1 MTTKFQR
8 TTSLMLV
15 FALVLSFFA
24 VPAKQTYAAASTS
37 EITSAETLTASEALA
52 QPHGQEVTLKGYVV
66 TDYYGENSIKVSET
80 IGDTTNTIL
89 VKLESEMKPE
99 FSPVNNPDSLNKEVT
114 VTGKRGTY
122 YSQEAVK
129 EVSMMEFTEDS
140 SSAEPTEP
148 SESLSIADA
157 KLKIGQ
163 TVTTEGIVTADNSS
177 IGGGKLSTY
186 IQDETAGI
194 NLFAFDPSKH
204 PDVKE
209 GDKVKVTGEITLY
222 KQLTEIVAETVE
234 IVSSGSELPAAESL
248 TLEDMMNPAAAEP
261 FEGQLV
267 TVNGYVKNI
276 PDSPAGG
283 GYNISLVDEDFNSTT
298 LRVLEGSM
306 DISAIEEGKWYDITG
321 ILSQYDGY
329 QLIPRKASDLTE
341 AAEQPEAPTAAGEYT
356 STVHSVTD
364 GDTIRLS
371 TPVLGADRVRFVNID
386 TPETDMGD
394 NAAVD
399 GDNQD
404 YHGEI
409 ASAHLKTL
417 LQPGDQV
424 TLKLG
429 EEPTDNYGRLLAQ
442 VINKDGINTN
452 LEMVKQGY
460 AVTYFIWPIGDETEY
475 ETFQAAVKEAKDNE
489 RGIWNPADPLTELP
503 FEYRVLLDGREYD
516 KPVGN
521 SDTKEYVTPAQWE
534 QVPVEKRVFFWDE
547 ETAKTQ
553 GYTLAEGTTPPPAPE
568 PEPEP
573 EPDPTEPEQPTD
585 PVNGT
590 LTVSEALAQ
599 PRGTE
604 VTMKGYIVG
613 ESNGQYA
620 VKVSDSTDN
629 TSTSIVVKLE
639 TDMRAEFSP
648 ANNPDALNKQ
658 ILVTGKRDAYSGN
671 ESIESVTSIEF
682 MNEEPARDYLTVSE
696 ALAQPQETEV
706 TMKGYI
712 VGESNGQYAVKVS
725 DSTDNT
731 SSTIVVKLE
740 TDMRAEFSPLNNPDA
755 LNKQILVTGERDVY
769 SGNESIEYV
778 TSIEFIAE
786 EPAVDYLT
794 VSEALAQPQGTEVT
808 MQGYIVG
815 ESNGQYAVKVSDSI
829 DNTSSTIVVKL
840 ETDMREEFSPL
851 NNPDALNKQIIVT
864 GKRDV
869 YSGSESIE
877 SVSNIAFTESE
888 APTQPETPAETLSI
902 VDAKLKMGQTV
913 TIEGIVTA
921 DNEAIGGGKLSTY
934 LQDDTAGIN
943 LFGFDL
949 SQYPNV
955 KEGDK
960 VKVTGEI
967 TSYKQLTEI
976 IPGTVEVI
984 SSGND
989 LPAAKTI
996 SLGDLTDPATAEPFE
1011 GQLVKVNGYL
1021 KSIPS
1026 TPAGG
1031 GYNITLLDE
1040 DYNGTTLRVIE
1051 GSIDVTELQEGKWYD
1066 ITAILSQYDSYQLIP
1081 RKASDLTEAAE
1092 QPEAP
1097 TAAGEYTSTVH
1108 SVTDGDTIRLS
1119 TPVLGADRVRFVN
1132 IDTPETNMGDNAE
1145 VDGDNQDYHG
1155 EIASAH
1161 LKTLL
1166 QPGDQVTLK
1175 LGEEATDNYGRLLAQ
1190 VINKDGINTN
1200 LEMVKQG
1207 HAVTYF
1213 IWPVGDE
1220 TDYEKF
1226 QAAVKDAKDN
1236 ERGIWNPADP
1246 LKELPFEYRALL
1258 EGGDFNKPV
1267 GNSDTKKYVEPTQW
1281 EQVPV
1286 EKRIFFWDEETAI
1299 AQGYNMNNT
1308 VTPVIEGNTAAI
1320 SDSVITNV
1328 QAGSELEL
1336 DLTESTEETISLEL
1350 SAEQVQSLKAKD
1362 VKLSILKGTVAL
1374 TLPASIFTEDVHT
1387 SISMKKAEA
1396 VEGALAEVYDFT
1408 IKQGNEII
1416 EHLSSPVEVS
1426 FHVNTEVPNPETLE
1440 VFRWEDNSAQW
1451 VSVDSDPSFENGVI
1465 TAETDHFSLY
1475 TVFENTVDAAKEV
1488 PAEHIEALMEKLV
1501 SGDKTKSKEVAQGFI
1516 NLVEAGSLTN
1526 TDVVELIGEEL
1537 NKAAGND
1544 FRTKLA
1550 VKRVLVQIDNIL
1562 DRVEK
1567 DYHNPKVESIINY
1580 GAQKQL
1586 IRIIE
1591 RDIHDILEDGKK
1603 KKHFSFLGVI
1613 FGW

>member
-1 MTTKFQR
+1 MVTTNFR
-8 TTSLMLV
+8 SITSLMV
-15 FALVLSFFA
+15 VIALVLSFFA
-24 VPAKQTYAAASTS
+24 VPVKQVSAAASTS
-37 EITSAETLTASEALA
+37 QLAATETLNVGEALA
-52 QPHGQEVTLKGYVV
+52 QPHGAEVTFKGYIV
-66 TDYYGENSIKVSET
+66 TDYYGQNSIKVSNI
-80 IGDTTNTIL
+80 IGDTTNTIV
-89 VKLESEMKPE
+89 VKLESDMKAD
-99 FSPVNNPDSLNKEVT
+99 FSPLNNPNSLNKEIT
-114 VTGKRGTY
+114 VTGERGTY
-122 YSQEAVK
+122 YNQEAVK
-129 EVSMMEFTEDS
+129 EVSSIQFSEES
-140 SSAEPTEP
+140 SEKPTDPSA
-148 SESLSIADA
+148 SLSIADA

-194 NLFAFDPSKH
+194 NLFAFDPSKY
-204 PDVKE
+204 PDLKE
-209 GDKVKVTGEITLY
+209 GDKVKVTGEITVY
-222 KQLTEIVAETVE
+222 KQLTEIVAGTIEV
-234 IVSSGSELPAAESL
+234 ISSGNELSEPKSITLKEL
-248 TLEDMMNPAAAEP
+248 TDSSTAEP

-267 TVNGYVKNI
+267 NVNGFIKDI
-276 PDSPAGG
+276 PESPAGG
-283 GYNISLVDEDFNSTT
+283 GYNISLVDKDFNSTT

-306 DISAIEEGKWYDITG
+306 DLSVIEEGKWYDITA

-329 QLIPRKASDLTE
+329 QLIPRKASDITE
-341 AAEQPEAPTAAGEYT
+341 AADQPEAPTAAGEYT

-394 NAAVD
+394 NDYVD

-404 YHGEI
+404 YHGDK
-409 ASAHLKTL
+409 ATAHLKTL

-452 LEMVKQGY
+452 LDLVKEGY
-460 AVTYFIWPIGDETEY
+460 AVTYFIWPVGDETEY

-489 RGIWNPADPLTELP
+489 RGIWNPADSLKELP
-503 FEYRVLLDGREYD
+503 FEYRALLEGGDFN

-521 SDTKEYVTPAQWE
+521 SDTKKYVAPTQWE
-534 QVPVEKRVFFWDE
+534 EVPVEKRIFFWDE
-547 ETAKTQ
+547 ETAITQ
-553 GYTLAEGTTPPPAPE
+553 GYTLTEGTSPAPE
-568 PEPEP
+568 PEPTPEP
-573 EPDPTEPEQPTD
+573 EPLEPEQPTA
-585 PVNGT
+585 PANGT
-590 LTVSEALAQ
+590 LTVGEALAQ
-599 PRGTE
+599 PQGTE

-613 ESNGQYA
+613 ENNGQYA
-620 VKVSDSTDN
+620 VKVSDSTEN
-629 TSTSIVVKLE
+629 TSSAIVVKLE

-648 ANNPDALNKQ
+648 
-658 ILVTGKRDAYSGN
+658 V
-671 ESIESVTSIEF
+671 
-682 MNEEPARDYLTVSE
+682 
-696 ALAQPQETEV
+696 
-706 TMKGYI
+706 
-712 VGESNGQYAVKVS
+712 
-725 DSTDNT
+725 
-731 SSTIVVKLE
+731 
-740 TDMRAEFSPLNNPDA
+740 NNPDA

-778 TSIEFIAE
+778 TSIEFVKE
-786 EPAVDYLT
+786 EPARDFLT
-794 VSEALAQPQGTEVT
+794 VSEALNEPQGTELT
-808 MQGYIVG
+808 MKGYIVG
-815 ESNGQYAVKVSDSI
+815 ENNGQYAVKVSDSTE
-829 DNTSSTIVVKL
+829 NTSSTIVVKL
-840 ETDMREEFSPL
+840 ESGMRSEFSPV
-851 NNPDALNKQIIVT
+851 NNPDALNKQILVT
-864 GKRDV
+864 GTRDV
-869 YSGSESIE
+869 YSRQESIE
-877 SVSNIAFTESE
+877 SVSSIEFVEGEDPAQPE
-888 APTQPETPAETLSI
+888 APAEPLSI

-955 KEGDK
+955 QEGDK

-976 IPGTVEVI
+976 IPGTVEVV

-996 SLGDLTDPATAEPFE
+996 QLADLSDPAIAEPFE
-1011 GQLVKVNGYL
+1011 GQLVKVNGYI
-1021 KSIPS
+1021 KNIPS
-1026 TPAGG
+1026 NPVGG

-1040 DYNGTTLRVIE
+1040 NYNGTTLRVIE
-1051 GSIDVTELQEGKWYD
+1051 GSMDVTTLQEGKWYN
-1066 ITAILSQYDSYQLIP
+1066 ITAILSQYDNYQLIP
-1081 RKASDLTEAAE
+1081 RKASDLTEASE

-1155 EIASAH
+1155 EAASAH

-1175 LGEEATDNYGRLLAQ
+1175 LGEEPTDNYGRLLAQ
-1190 VINKDGINTN
+1190 VINKDGVNTN

-1207 HAVTYF
+1207 YAVTYF
-1213 IWPVGDE
+1213 IWPIGDE
-1220 TDYEKF
+1220 TEYETF
-1226 QAAVKDAKDN
+1226 QAAVKEAKDN
-1236 ERGIWNPADP
+1236 ERGIWNPADS

-1258 EGGDFNKPV
+1258 ESGDFNKPV
-1267 GNSDTKKYVEPTQW
+1267 GNYDTKKYVEPTQW

-1286 EKRIFFWDEETAI
+1286 EKRVFFWDEESAI
-1299 AQGYNMNNT
+1299 AQGYTLKNT
-1308 VTPVIEGNTAAI
+1308 VTPVMDGNIATI
-1320 SDSVITNV
+1320 TDSVIMNL
-1328 QAGSELEL
+1328 QSGSELEL
-1336 DLTESTEETISLEL
+1336 NLKESTEEKISVEL
-1350 SAEQVQSLKAKD
+1350 SAEQIQSLKAKD
-1362 VKLSILKGTVAL
+1362 VKLTILKETTAL
-1374 TLPASIFTEDVHT
+1374 VIPASVFTENVHT
-1387 SISMKKAEA
+1387 SITMEKAA
-1396 VEGALAEVYDFT
+1396 AIKGALAEVYDFT
-1408 IKQGNEII
+1408 IKQGNKFI
-1416 EHLSSPVEVS
+1416 EQLSSPVEVS
-1426 FHVNTEVPNPETLE
+1426 FQVNTDVPNPENLE
-1440 VFRWEDNSAQW
+1440 VFRWEENLAQW
-1451 VSVDSDPSFENGVI
+1451 VSVDNEPILENGVI

-1475 TVFENTVDAAKEV
+1475 TVFENTADAPKEV
-1488 PAEHIEALMEKLV
+1488 PLEHIEALMEKLV
-1501 SGDKTKSKEVAQGFI
+1501 SGDRTKSKEVAQGFI
-1516 NLVEAGSLTN
+1516 NLVEAGTLTN
-1526 TDVVELIGEEL
+1526 SDVVELLGEKL
-1537 NKAAGND
+1537 NEAASND

-1550 VKRVLVQIDNIL
+1550 VKRVLFQIDNIL

-1567 DYHNPKVESIINY
+1567 DYNNEKVESIINY

-1603 KKHFSFLGVI
+1603 EKRFPFLGAI

>member
-15 FALVLSFFA
+15 FALVLSFFS
-24 VPAKQTYAAASTS
+24 VPAKQTYAATSAS
-37 EITSAETLTASEALA
+37 ELTSAETLTVSEALA

-66 TDYYGENSIKVSET
+66 TDYYGENSIKISDS
-80 IGDTTNTIL
+80 IGDTTNTIV

-99 FSPVNNPDSLNKEVT
+99 FSPVNNPDSLNKEIT

-140 SSAEPTEP
+140 SSAEPTDP

-186 IQDETAGI
+186 IQDETGGI

-209 GDKVKVTGEITLY
+209 GDKVKVTGEITVY

-234 IVSSGSELPAAESL
+234 IISSGSELPDAESL

-329 QLIPRKASDLTE
+329 QLIPRNASDLTE
-341 AAEQPEAPTAAGEYT
+341 AAEQPEAPTAAGDYT

-386 TPETDMGD
+386 TPETNMGD
-394 NAAVD
+394 NSEVD

-489 RGIWNPADPLTELP
+489 RGIWNPADLLTELP

-521 SDTKEYVTPAQWE
+521 SDTKEYVTPVQWE

-547 ETAKTQ
+547 ETAETQ
-553 GYTLAEGTTPPPAPE
+553 GYTLAEGTTAP

-599 PRGTE
+599 PQGTE

-620 VKVSDSTDN
+620 VKVSDSSDD

-658 ILVTGKRDAYSGN
+658 ILVTGERDAYSGN
-671 ESIESVTSIEF
+671 ESIEYVTSIEF
-682 MNEEPARDYLTVSE
+682 IAEEAPSEPAVDHLTVSE
-696 ALAQPQETEV
+696 ALAQPQGTEV
-706 TMKGYI
+706 TMQGYI

-786 EPAVDYLT
+786 EAPSEPAVDYLT
-794 VSEALAQPQGTEVT
+794 VSEALAQPQGTDVT

-840 ETDMREEFSPL
+840 ETDMRAEFSPA
-851 NNPDALNKQIIVT
+851 NNPDALNKQITVT
-864 GKRDV
+864 GTRDV

-888 APTQPETPAETLSI
+888 APSQPETHAETLSI
-902 VDAKLKMGQTV
+902 ADAKLKMGQTV

-1299 AQGYNMNNT
+1299 AQGYTM
-1308 VTPVIEGNTAAI
+1308 
-1320 SDSVITNV
+1320 
-1328 QAGSELEL
+1328 
-1336 DLTESTEETISLEL
+1336 
-1350 SAEQVQSLKAKD
+1350 K
-1362 VKLSILKGTVAL
+1362 
-1374 TLPASIFTEDVHT
+1374 TED
-1387 SISMKKAEA
+1387 SPE
-1396 VEGALAEVYDFT
+1396 EVT
-1408 IKQGNEII
+1408 AKQ
-1416 EHLSSPVEVS
+1416 
-1426 FHVNTEVPNPETLE
+1426 
-1440 VFRWEDNSAQW
+1440 
-1451 VSVDSDPSFENGVI
+1451 
-1465 TAETDHFSLY
+1465 
-1475 TVFENTVDAAKEV
+1475 
-1488 PAEHIEALMEKLV
+1488 IEALMEKLV
-1501 SGDKTKSKEVAQGFI
+1501 SGDKTKSKEVAQEFI
-1516 NLVEAGSLTN
+1516 NLVEEGTLTN

-1537 NKAAGND
+1537 NEAAGND
-1544 FRTKLA
+1544 LRTKLT
-1550 VKRVLVQIDNIL
+1550 VKRVLFQIDNIL

-1580 GAQKQL
+1580 GAERQL

-1591 RDIHDILEDGKK
+1591 RDVHDILEDGKK
-1603 KKHFSFLGVI
+1603 KKHFSFLGGI

>member
-24 VPAKQTYAAASTS
+24 VPAKQTYAATSAS
-37 EITSAETLTASEALA
+37 ELTSAETLTVSEALA

-66 TDYYGENSIKVSET
+66 TDYYGENSIKISDS
-80 IGDTTNTIL
+80 IGDTTNTIV

-99 FSPVNNPDSLNKEVT
+99 FSPVNNPDSLNKEIT

-140 SSAEPTEP
+140 SSAEPTDP

-186 IQDETAGI
+186 IQDETGGI

-209 GDKVKVTGEITLY
+209 GDKVKVTGEITVY

-234 IVSSGSELPAAESL
+234 IISSGSELPDAESL

-329 QLIPRKASDLTE
+329 QLIPRNASDLTE
-341 AAEQPEAPTAAGEYT
+341 AAEQPEAPTAAGDYT

-386 TPETDMGD
+386 TPETNMGD
-394 NAAVD
+394 NSEVD

-409 ASAHLKTL
+409 ASVHLKTL

-553 GYTLAEGTTPPPAPE
+553 RYTLAEGTTPPPAPE

-585 PVNGT
+585 PINGT

-599 PRGTE
+599 PQGTE

-671 ESIESVTSIEF
+671 ESIEYVTSIEF
-682 MNEEPARDYLTVSE
+682 IAEETPSEPAVDYLTVSE
-696 ALAQPQETEV
+696 ALAQPHETEV
-706 TMKGYI
+706 TMQGYI

-778 TSIEFIAE
+778 TSIEFITDEAPS
-786 EPAVDYLT
+786 EPAVDHLT

-840 ETDMREEFSPL
+840 ETDMRAEFSPA

-877 SVSNIAFTESE
+877 SVSNIVFTESE
-888 APTQPETPAETLSI
+888 APSQPETPAETLSI

-1051 GSIDVTELQEGKWYD
+1051 GSFDVTELEEGKWYD

-1299 AQGYNMNNT
+1299 AQGFTM
-1308 VTPVIEGNTAAI
+1308 
-1320 SDSVITNV
+1320 
-1328 QAGSELEL
+1328 
-1336 DLTESTEETISLEL
+1336 
-1350 SAEQVQSLKAKD
+1350 K
-1362 VKLSILKGTVAL
+1362 
-1374 TLPASIFTEDVHT
+1374 TED
-1387 SISMKKAEA
+1387 SPE
-1396 VEGALAEVYDFT
+1396 EVT
-1408 IKQGNEII
+1408 AKQ
-1416 EHLSSPVEVS
+1416 
-1426 FHVNTEVPNPETLE
+1426 
-1440 VFRWEDNSAQW
+1440 
-1451 VSVDSDPSFENGVI
+1451 
-1465 TAETDHFSLY
+1465 
-1475 TVFENTVDAAKEV
+1475 
-1488 PAEHIEALMEKLV
+1488 IEALVEKLV

-1516 NLVEAGSLTN
+1516 NLVEEGTLTN

-1550 VKRVLVQIDNIL
+1550 VKRVLFQIDNIL

-1603 KKHFSFLGVI
+1603 KKHFSFLGGI